1 MIDLHCHTTNSDGT
15 WTVEELLKKAQE
27 INLEVLS
34 ITDHDSVKSYFEI
47 QKNRELQNV
56 FKGKIINGV
65 ELNCVFDGIKIE
77 ALAYDFDLDK
87 VNNWLEEYYTP
98 EKNRNGLIEEFNDLI
113 DICKKQGIKIEKD
126 LKYNPDTE
134 YPVDVIYYS
143 IIKFEENKKF
153 FTEEQWTSK
162 SIFFRTCTVDKSF
175 PLYRDFSKQMP
186 TLEFLSEFIHKC
198 GGKLFLA
205 HLYKYELNN
214 HIEYLDNIIEKKLID
229 GIEVYH
235 SSFTKEQIQTLEQ
248 YCKNNKLLMSGGSDC
263 HGERKKERKLGIGY
277 GNLNINKK
285 ILANWHIK
293 SIFQF

>member
-1 MIDLHCHTTNSDGT
+1 M
-15 WTVEELLKKAQE
+15 
-27 INLEVLS
+27 
-34 ITDHDSVKSYFEI
+34 
-47 QKNRELQNV
+47 
-56 FKGKIINGV
+56 
-65 ELNCVFDGIKIE
+65 
-77 ALAYDFDLDK
+77 
-87 VNNWLEEYYTP
+87 
-98 EKNRNGLIEEFNDLI
+98 
-113 DICKKQGIKIEKD
+113 KD

-143 IIKFEENKKF
+143 IIKFEDNKKF

-162 SIFFRTCTVDKSF
+162 SVFFRTCTVDKSF